1 MVNQLWL
8 AEDDPDDVEF
18 FLEALNEIDQSIS
31 CVYARNGAELIQ
43 KIKTKQF
50 PHPEVI
56 FLDVNMPEMNGWE
69 TLDHIK
75 RDPELAGVPVIMYS
89 TSSARRDA
97 QKAIAEGALCFYE
110 KPANYVLLKEFLFHI
125 ISSNPVD
132 KTAILS
138 LAKNNRTQKIFV

>member
-1 MVNQLWL
+1 MVTQLWL

-18 FLEALNEIDQSIS
+18 FLEALNEIDKSIS
-31 CVYARNGAELIQ
+31 CVCARNGAELIQ

-50 PHPEVI
+50 SYPEVI

-69 TLDHIK
+69 TLEHIK
-75 RDPELAGVPVIMYS
+75 NDPGLASVPVIMYS

-97 QKAIAEGALCFYE
+97 QKAIEEGALCFYE

-132 KTAILS
+132 KNAILS